1 MALGVIGSIV
11 EAIMYGPEG
20 SDYKAASML
29 GIDPS
34 SPKGDV
40 LPGLGEH
47 TFQYWPETVTDTIDV
62 GWNWKDI
69 PGASSA
75 LAQWSGN
82 SGRTIAFEVHLHRLM
97 KPVTSRN
104 FFDKVLDPF
113 ELNQPNSEYVKTN
126 RPHNVDVVQEIKWL
140 RAFCYPYYADVD
152 SYVTAYP
159 PPIALLSLPKLGLGD
174 ANGNHTIYC
183 VMTGCD
189 VNYQL
194 CFPDG
199 TPRKASVSLTFRQ
212 VHQDPIKKTIYKVG
226 HGPEGQSNYAFTTN
240 SDNVNKGGKRP
251 KNKIKTGAGG
261 PV

>member
-11 EAIMYGPEG
+11 ESIMYGPEG

-29 GIDPS
+29 GIN
-34 SPKGDV
+34 PKTGKPLGD
-40 LPGLGEH
+40 LGEH

-97 KPVTSRN
+97 KPVKTRN
-104 FFDKVLDPF
+104 FFETVLDPF
-113 ELNQPNSEYVKTN
+113 KLNRPENDIIKTN

-140 RAFCYPYYADVD
+140 RAFCYPCYADVD
-152 SYVTAYP
+152 SYRTAYP
-159 PPIALLSLPKLGLGD
+159 PPVAILSMPKMGLGD
-174 ANGNHTIYC
+174 ATGGNAIYC
-183 VMTGCD
+183 IMTGCD

-212 VHQDPIKKTIYKVG
+212 IHQDPIDKVVYAVG
-226 HGPEGQSNYAFTTN
+226 HALDDNTKVRYAFQNPN

-251 KNKIKTGAGG
+251 LNKIKGGGAL
-261 PV
+261 